1 MINKILPR
9 QLDSTTDLKLTAEN
23 AMVDALNVRYTVN
36 ETSSNADGDDS
47 SGDAGVLKNI
57 KGNVRANYLNPWD
70 KLIQDEEE
78 VIKFRT
84 LGSVVDNK
92 AKIIYFFVW
101 SSRPSEHGI
110 YAYDPYGKL
119 PKNKTNG
126 AGLKN
131 SVRLIMKS
139 SEFKFQPDSF
149 VSADIV
155 HVNMSEFARHDAV
168 RTKMIDEGIW
178 DDMNTDTL
186 IYFTDNN
193 NEPRKVNA
201 YRALLNNQQQST
213 GNQGYASYSIF
224 EMRDLICACP
234 RTPLHKIDF
243 EFGQD
248 PNFAESNFKN
258 TNSFQ
263 FAYQF
268 VYRDGIESSISP
280 YSLNAV
286 PVVLLEQGSNTAV
299 NYITNNVCVL
309 TVPEWNKE
317 VEFVKILVREGD
329 NGSWLVL
336 DEVSTTES
344 SENWLFSSRNYKF
357 YNNKVLTGVSAEEV
371 AKQFDNVPKM
381 AQCQV
386 VSNNRLFYGN
396 YVDGFDNVKVEA
408 KITPLFSERDTERDT
423 AIKIISGIRPHAEW
437 RPDDP
442 ISNKIQKN
450 RMYNGGSNY
459 IIDAREATILRNGD
473 VVEFNLSI
481 APDRNFHIYRKG
493 TRMPSADVKT
503 ADRYYNGDPFYE
515 EVNENGENR
524 EYFHS
529 RPESEFAGYSKSIW
543 GYTPIKSNVNYRYFH
558 PIVKSDDVL
567 SKVKFGSSPENPLII
582 KGGQLSFS
590 VSFKYNGEDVDGENA
605 SNVIGLTVAELLSG
619 TELTYSDQIE
629 VITNNNQFVYSLD
642 LGLNDFDKIKNSRG
656 LLGCNALG
664 EALEDYDEPDPR
676 ANLICAIGDENGFDS
691 NVVAG
696 SYINGPCGY
705 FIVNKAKVRFSFDF
719 VKKANNTENS
729 VCELLLN
736 IDKIEGIDAFTCLR
750 SPQQLSSWYVVSKN
764 TLAQNNAIGS
774 ETAEG
779 IVSEIADT
787 DINDFL
793 FTINPNQQFANDWS
807 DFSSNSTGNE
817 IKGAR
822 NYLKQFGYLDLE
834 EINEQDLSRNKWSFE
849 FAPDV
854 NKVGVCVTD
863 GEVGP
868 GGIGGS
874 ATYNSL
880 QLYKHGSVSLINNFF
895 PSQAIA
901 QESQTPEVEGL
912 SNYEAQIL
920 SNTLGGAFAQ
930 SIIPISFDINNV
942 YSGVSSIGT
951 NGGLLYAIGGTF
963 FTGHTQWTVIL
974 PDIVANDELFVTNQ
988 SQTYEIS
995 KRYGIVIQNN
1005 AVKCTTT
1012 PLTKNNP
1019 GILYLDPSEYDQA
1032 ITHAEVEIVQYNSSL
1047 NFFYDY
1053 SGYRSFKANS
1063 MHDFGII
1070 FYDERGRHGF
1080 VNPIGSLYVPG
1091 YSDQER
1097 GAGNK
1102 GKVDV
1107 LISPLQVPQ
1116 APFWARYY
1124 QYAHTRS
1131 TSISDFIQYS
1141 SGGGFVKWGGDQ
1153 DQEKN
1158 IYVSLNYLQT
1168 SIVSYM
1174 SAFGARSPE
1183 GGVQI
1188 YKHRKGDRLRVLSY
1202 KDSDGST
1209 IYPNNFDF
1217 EIVDVVNLGDSENP
1231 LHQGETTPPFN
1242 KMGEFVILKDNLA
1255 AYPFNYGSVGAGSGW
1270 DQNCIIEIYS
1280 PSKVS
1285 EQGQKIYYEI
1295 GPVQKVVNDGVLP
1308 QTILANGDVWWR
1320 KVAVN
1325 FREFENGVFND
1336 LLINTED
1343 SGGSNSSKSNFKSY
1357 YLETKTFTDLVR
1369 GDSIGVGRPNSV
1381 LKSAKETR
1389 NESSVT
1395 YSDPTAASS
1404 YRSFYSSFNQSL
1416 FNYKDIPDIYGSV
1429 NFLIDRGDSIL
1440 VIQEDKVCYLPI
1452 SRNLLSD
1459 NANNEFLVS
1468 STEILGTPRFYAGKA
1483 GCDNNPES
1491 VVDVDGIV
1499 YFVHKSTGKVF
1510 KVTSTGIED
1519 VSSEGMSSYLRN
1531 VFQNILNTSA
1541 YVSKLDIKVI
1551 GGYDPLNEEYL
1562 FTIKRIDAVDRGAVA
1577 LAIGNKSGCRNPAAC
1592 NYDPEAVIDDG
1603 SCVFA
1608 IPGRDCDGKCLEDED
1623 GDGICDD
1630 RDPVIWG
1637 CTDPAACNYDPKAT
1651 NNPTDGQAPSCYY
1664 STDEFLDC
1672 DGNCIEFHPDTNFGN
1687 LPNAPYKV
1695 GPLCKT
1701 EPLVRGC
1708 TVPEYDS
1715 YDPNAT
1721 YPYNSSG
1728 LFLCYNLTPPT
1739 LGGGGEGPVVI
1750 GGGGGGIV
1758 QSGDG
1763 GAVVTGGDAGTALGD
1778 NGGIVVTG
1786 SPDPFVPQN
1795 TVVVNTVEKFIEYN
1809 GLKLSDIKEVF
1820 KFTQNKADKLHQ
1832 AFNLYDFDGD
1842 NAVTIQDM
1850 LQLLS
1855 RLETDVNTD
1864 YVIPPTRPSGEALTE
1879 QINQVMSTALKLHEA
1894 YVVSRT
1900 QVAPLYDVNVQDYLM
1915 YLAGL
1920 AGPPQ
1925 SIYSSPS
1932 STLSTTEENAVSNL
1946 LDFLAG
1952 NA

>member
-23 AMVDALNVRYTVN
+23 AMIDALNVRYTSN
-36 ETSSNADGDDS
+36 ETSSNAEGDDS

-57 KGNVRANYLNPWD
+57 KGNARANYLNPWD

-92 AKIIYFFVW
+92 SKIIYFFVW

-119 PKNKTNG
+119 PKNKTDG

-139 SEFKFQPDSF
+139 SEFRFDPDSF
-149 VSADIV
+149 VSADVV
-155 HVNMSEFARHDAV
+155 HVNMSEFAKHDAV

-178 DDMNTDTL
+178 DDMNTDAL

-248 PNFAESNFKN
+248 PTFAESNFKN

-268 VYRDGIESSISP
+268 VYRDGIESAISP

-344 SENWLFSSRNYKF
+344 SENWLFSSRDYKF

-423 AIKIISGIRPHAEW
+423 AIKVISGIRPHAEW
-437 RPDDP
+437 MPDDP
-442 ISNKIQKN
+442 LNNKIKKN

-473 VVEFNLSI
+473 VVEFNLNI

-503 ADRYYNGDPFYE
+503 ADRYYNEDPFYE
-515 EVNENGENR
+515 EMEPDGTNR

-529 RPESEFAGYSKSIW
+529 RPEETSGGFKKSMW
-543 GYTPIKSNVNYRYFH
+543 GHTPIKSNLNYRYFH
-558 PIVKSDDVL
+558 PITKSDDVI
-567 SKVKFGSSPENPLII
+567 SKVRFGSSPENPLII

-590 VSFKYNGEDVDGENA
+590 LSFKYNGEDVDGENA
-605 SNVIGLTVAELLSG
+605 ANIIGLTVAEMLSG
-619 TELTYSDQIE
+619 TELTHQNQIE
-629 VITNNNQFVYSLD
+629 VITNNNQFVYSVD
-642 LGLNDFDKIKNSRG
+642 LGLNDFDKIKNGRG

-664 EALEDYDEPDPR
+664 EPLDVYDEPDPR

-691 NVVAG
+691 NTVSG

-705 FIVNKAKVRFSFDF
+705 FIVNKAKVKFSFDF
-719 VKKANNTENS
+719 VKKANNTVDS

-736 IDKIEGIDAFTCLR
+736 VDRIDSIDAFTCLR

-764 TLAQNNAIGS
+764 TLAQNNSIGL
-774 ETAEG
+774 ETVEG

-787 DINDFL
+787 DVTDFL
-793 FTINPNQQFANDWS
+793 FTINPVQNFANDWS
-807 DFSSNSTGNE
+807 DFSSTPLGND

-822 NYLKQFGYLDLE
+822 NYLKQFGYIDLL

-854 NKVGVCVTD
+854 NKIGICVTD

-874 ATYNSL
+874 SAYNSL
-880 QLYKHGSVSLINNFF
+880 QLYKYGSISLINNFF
-895 PSQAIA
+895 PSHSIA
-901 QESQTPEVEGL
+901 LAEQTPEAEGL
-912 SNYEAQIL
+912 SNEFVQNATNSYGLWAL
-920 SNTLGGAFAQ
+920 DFA
-930 SIIPISFDINNV
+930 PISFDINNTFE
-942 YSGVSSIGT
+942 GVSSIGT
-951 NGGLLYAIGGTF
+951 NGGLLYAIGGSF
-963 FTGHTQWTVIL
+963 FTGHTQWTVIT
-974 PDIVANDELFVTNQ
+974 PDVVSLDYVLLND
-988 SQTYEIS
+988 QTIFRT
-995 KRYGIVIQNN
+995 KRYGVIVQND
-1005 AVKCTTT
+1005 AAKCTNT
-1012 PLTKNNP
+1012 PLTKNTP
-1019 GILYLDPSEYDQA
+1019 GILYLDPSEYDPA

-1107 LISPLQVPQ
+1107 LIAPLQVPQ
-1116 APFWARYY
+1116 APSWARYY

-1141 SGGGFVKWGGDQ
+1141 AGGAFVRWGGDQ

-1168 SIVSYM
+1168 SIVSYV

-1183 GGVQI
+1183 GGVQM

-1202 KDSDGST
+1202 KDGDGST

-1217 EIVDVVNLGDSENP
+1217 EIVDVVNLGDSQNP
-1231 LHQGETTPPFN
+1231 LHEGTTPPPFN
-1242 KMGEFVILKDNLA
+1242 KMGEFVVLKDNLT
-1255 AYPFNYGSVGAGSGW
+1255 AYPFNYGSVVGIGSGW

-1295 GPVQKVVNDGVLP
+1295 GPVQKVLSTGVLP
-1308 QTILANGDVWWR
+1308 QTILTNGDVWWR

-1325 FREFENGVFND
+1325 FREYEDGTFND
-1336 LLINTED
+1336 LLVNTED
-1343 SGGSNSSKSNFKSY
+1343 IGGSNASKSNFKSY

-1369 GDSIGVGRPNSV
+1369 GDSIGIGRPNSV

-1389 NESSVT
+1389 NEASVT

-1531 VFQNILNTSA
+1531 VFQSILNTSA

-1551 GGYDPLNEEYL
+1551 GGYDPLNEEYI
-1562 FTIKRIDAVDRGAVA
+1562 FTIKRIDAVDRGARA
-1577 LAIGNKSGCRNPAAC
+1577 FDRGDRSGCRNPNAC

-1608 IPGRDCDGKCLEDED
+1608 IPGRDCDGNCLEDED

-1630 RDPVIWG
+1630 RDPVVWG

-1651 NNPTDGQAPSCYY
+1651 NDPTAGQAPACYY
-1664 STDEFLDC
+1664 STAEFLDC
-1672 DGNCIEFHPDTNFGN
+1672 NGNCIEFHPNTNFGT
-1687 LPNAPYKV
+1687 LPNAPYQV
-1695 GPLCKT
+1695 GQLCKT

-1708 TVPEYDS
+1708 TVPDYDS
-1715 YDPNAT
+1715 YDPKAT
-1721 YPYNSSG
+1721 YPYNESG
-1728 LFLCYNLTPPT
+1728 LFLCYNLEPPS
-1739 LGGGGEGPVVI
+1739 LDGGGAGPVAI
-1750 GGGGGGIV
+1750 GGGDTGVVQGGNGGVVAIGGGPV
-1758 QSGDG
+1758 
-1763 GAVVTGGDAGTALGD
+1763 GTAVGGD
-1778 NGGIVVTG
+1778 NGFIVTG

-1795 TVVVNTVEKFIEYN
+1795 TVVINTIEKFIEYN

-1820 KFTQNKADKLHQ
+1820 KFTKDNPDRIHQ

-1842 NAVTIQDM
+1842 GRVTVQDM
-1850 LQLLS
+1850 LLLLS
-1855 RLETDVNTD
+1855 RLETDVNTE
-1864 YVIPPTRPSGEALTE
+1864 YIIPPTRPSGEALTD
-1879 QINQVMSTALKLHEA
+1879 QINQLVSTVLSLHEV
-1894 YVVSRT
+1894 YVASRT
-1900 QVAPLYDVNVQDYLM
+1900 QVQPLYDVNVNDYLM

-1925 SIYSSPS
+1925 SVFSSPS
-1932 STLSTTEENAVSNL
+1932 SSIGTNQENAVNNL

-1952 NA
+1952 N

>member
-23 AMVDALNVRYTVN
+23 AMVDALNVRYNSN
-36 ETSSNADGDDS
+36 ETSSSADGDDS

-57 KGNVRANYLNPWD
+57 KGNVRARYLNPWD
-70 KLIQDEEE
+70 KLIEDES
-78 VIKFRT
+78 VKFRT

-101 SSRPSEHGI
+101 SSRSSENGI

-119 PKNKTNG
+119 PKNKADG

-155 HVNMSEFARHDAV
+155 HVNMSEFAKHDAV

-213 GNQGYASYSIF
+213 GNQGYASYSIY

-248 PNFAESNFKN
+248 PTFAESNFKN

-286 PVVLLEQGSNTAV
+286 PVVLLEQGSNTSV

-309 TVPEWNKE
+309 TIPEWNKE
-317 VEFVKILVREGD
+317 IEFVKILVREGD
-329 NGSWLVL
+329 NGSWLIL
-336 DEVSTTES
+336 DEVGTTES
-344 SENWLFSSRNYKF
+344 SENWLFSSRKYKF
-357 YNNKVLTGVSAEEV
+357 YNNKLLIGVSAEEV

-408 KITPLFSERDTERDT
+408 KITPLFSERDSERDA
-423 AIKIISGIRPHAEW
+423 AIKVISGIRPHAEW
-437 RPDDP
+437 RPTDP
-442 ISNKIQKN
+442 INNKIKKN
-450 RMYNGGSNY
+450 RIYNGGSNY
-459 IIDAREATILRNGD
+459 IIDAREATILKNGD
-473 VVEFNLSI
+473 VVEFNLNI
-481 APDRNFHIYRKG
+481 APDKNFHIYRKG
-493 TRMPSADVKT
+493 TRMPSGDVKT
-503 ADRYYNGDPFYE
+503 ADRYYNGEPFHE
-515 EVNENGENR
+515 EIFENGENR

-529 RPESEFAGYSKSIW
+529 KPESEFDSFRRTIW
-543 GYTPIKSNVNYRYFH
+543 GENPIKQNLTYRYFN
-558 PIVKSDDVL
+558 PITKSDEVFTKAL
-567 SKVKFGSSPENPLII
+567 VGTSPENPLII
-582 KGGQLSFS
+582 RGGQLSFS
-590 VSFKYNGEDVDGENA
+590 VSFRYNGVDVEGEEA
-605 SNVIGLTVAELLSG
+605 SDIVGLTVSEMLSG
-619 TELTYSDQIE
+619 VDLTYAD
-629 VITNNNQFVYSLD
+629 VIQEISNNNEFLHSVD
-642 LGLNDFDKIKNSRG
+642 LNLSDFDEIRNARG
-656 LLGCNALG
+656 LLGCRSSG
-664 EALEDYDEPDPR
+664 EAMEIYDEPDYR
-676 ANLICAIGDENGFDS
+676 SNLICSIGDQNGFEE
-691 NVVAG
+691 G
-696 SYINGPCGY
+696 SDFVSGSKINAPCGY
-705 FIVNKAKVRFSFDF
+705 FIVNKAKVKFSFDF
-719 VKKANNTENS
+719 VKKANGNINS

-736 IDKIEGIDAFTCLR
+736 INSISSIDAFTCVR
-750 SPQQLSSWYVVSKN
+750 SPRQLSSWYVISKN
-764 TLAQNNAIGS
+764 TLASGGAIGLES
-774 ETAEG
+774 AEQF
-779 IVSEIADT
+779 IQQAADT
-787 DINDFL
+787 DISDFL
-793 FTINPNQQFANDWS
+793 FKINPSQDFANSWT
-807 DFSSNSTGNE
+807 DFYADEELPQE
-817 IKGAR
+817 IKGPR
-822 NYLKQFGYLDLE
+822 NSLKQIGFIDLSE
-834 EINEQDLSRNKWSFE
+834 LTQQDLKRNKWN
-849 FAPDV
+849 AITPDLSV
-854 NKVGVCVTD
+854 IGTCITD
-863 GEVGP
+863 GEAGP

-874 ATYNSL
+874 SDYNSSEI
-880 QLYKHGSVSLINNFF
+880 YKYGSVSLINNFF
-895 PSQAIA
+895 QP
-901 QESQTPEVEGL
+901 QTIVEALPALQLAYDLDQPFSG
-912 SNYEAQIL
+912 N
-920 SNTLGGAFAQ
+920 GG
-930 SIIPISFDINNV
+930 
-942 YSGVSSIGT
+942 IGT
-951 NGGLLYAIGGTF
+951 QGGLLYAIGGTF
-963 FTGHTQWTVIL
+963 FTGMTQWTVLVPNIIYNSVGANTGSRYGVITQNNIHKNTIIPL
-974 PDIVANDELFVTNQ
+974 AKNVFNQGVSYLSNDE
-988 SQTYEIS
+988 
-995 KRYGIVIQNN
+995 
-1005 AVKCTTT
+1005 
-1012 PLTKNNP
+1012 
-1019 GILYLDPSEYDQA
+1019 YDED
-1032 ITHAEVEIVQYNSSL
+1032 IIHAEVEVVNYNSSL
-1047 NFFYDY
+1047 NFFNDY

-1107 LISPLQVPQ
+1107 VIFPLQVPQ
-1116 APFWARYY
+1116 APSWARYY

-1141 SGGGFVKWGGDQ
+1141 VGGAFVKWGGNQ

-1168 SIVSYM
+1168 SIVSYV

-1183 GGVQI
+1183 GGIQM

-1202 KDSDGST
+1202 RLPDGST

-1242 KMGEFVILKDNLA
+1242 KTGEFVVLRDNDSLN
-1255 AYPFNYGSVGAGSGW
+1255 PFNYGQVISSPSGW
-1270 DQNCIIEIYS
+1270 DQNCIVEIYS
-1280 PSKVS
+1280 PSKIS
-1285 EQGQKIYYEI
+1285 EQGQKVYYEI
-1295 GPVQKVVNDGVLP
+1295 GPVEKVPSNRILP
-1308 QTILANGDVWWR
+1308 GTILTNGDVWWR

-1325 FREFENGVFND
+1325 FRKFDNGTFND

-1343 SGGSNSSKSNFKSY
+1343 SGGSNASRSNFKSY

-1468 STEILGTPRFYAGKA
+1468 STDILGTARFYAGKA

-1491 VVDVDGIV
+1491 VIDVDGIV

-1519 VSSEGMSSYLRN
+1519 VASEGMSSYLRN

-1541 YVSKLDIKVI
+1541 YISKLDIKVI

-1562 FTIKRIDAVDRGAVA
+1562 FTIKRIDAVDRGAA
-1577 LAIGNKSGCRNPAAC
+1577 DFNREDKYGCRNPKAC
-1592 NYDPEAVIDDG
+1592 NYDRDAVIDDG

-1608 IPGRDCDGKCLEDED
+1608 IPGRDCDGNCLEDED

-1630 RDPVIWG
+1630 RDPVVWG

-1651 NNPTDGQAPSCYY
+1651 NDPTAGQAPSCYY
-1664 STDEFLDC
+1664 STAEFLDC
-1672 DGNCIEFHPDTNFGN
+1672 NGNCIEFHPDTNFGT
-1687 LPNAPYKV
+1687 LPNAPYEV

-1708 TVPEYDS
+1708 TIPSYDS

-1721 YPYNSSG
+1721 YPYLSNG
-1728 LFLCYNLTPPT
+1728 LFACFNYETSNFTEGVTAPVV
-1739 LGGGGEGPVVI
+1739 GGGDAGV
-1750 GGGGGGIV
+1750 V
-1758 QSGDG
+1758 QSGNG
-1763 GAVVTGGDAGTALGD
+1763 GAVVAGGEAGTAGGN
-1778 NGGIVVTG
+1778 NGGTVVIG

-1795 TVVVNTVEKFIEYN
+1795 TVVINTIEKFIEYN

-1820 KFTQNKADKLHQ
+1820 KFTQNKQDKLHQ
-1832 AFNLYDFDGD
+1832 AFNLYDFDDD
-1842 NAVTIQDM
+1842 NNVTVQDLM
-1850 LQLLS
+1850 LLLS
-1855 RLETDVNTD
+1855 RLETDLNID
-1864 YVIPPTRPSGEALTE
+1864 YIIPPTRPSGEALTE

-1894 YVVSRT
+1894 YVASTT

-1920 AGPPQ
+1920 TGPPQ
-1925 SIYSSPS
+1925 SIYSSTS
-1932 STLSTTEENAVSNL
+1932 SSLTTNEENAVSNL